1 MSWCIRCSDGTN
13 DVLKGM
19 DPTAVP
25 TFVQHV
31 AAFKHNLEHV
41 RELVASS
48 DRTFRGAGDSSA
60 ASGASLATAS
70 AAAEEHCFR
79 AVVDLR
85 EAARQL
91 NSHNWES
98 NIAVLAKAAEG
109 DRALFVPSQKP
120 LTMTTCARG
129 DSAMSWCI
137 RCSDSALRSQTMS
150 PMTSSPLQSLKRS
163 GA

>member
-1 MSWCIRCSDGTN
+1 MEHLNQFETPI
-13 DVLKGM
+13 GM

-48 DRTFRGAGDSSA
+48 NSSGNRNPDGQSVGSA
-60 ASGASLATAS
+60 AQPASLATAR
-70 AAAEEHCFR
+70 AAAEEECFR

-91 NSHNWES
+91 NNHSWEK
-98 NIAVLAKAAEG
+98 NLDLLDKAAECEK
-109 DRALFVPSQKP
+109 ALFVPSQKP
-120 LTMTTCARG
+120 LSMFDPTTWSKC
-129 DSAMSWCI
+129 
-137 RCSDSALRSQTMS
+137 LF
-150 PMTSSPLQSLKRS
+150 PS
-163 GA
+163 GGLATASERFTTTT

>member
-1 MSWCIRCSDGTN
+1 
-13 DVLKGM
+13 M

-31 AAFKHNLEHV
+31 TAFKHNLEHV

-48 DRTFRGAGDSSA
+48 DRTSRGSGDSSS
-60 ASGASLATAS
+60 ASPASLATAT

-91 NSHNWES
+91 NSHN
-98 NIAVLAKAAEG
+98 
-109 DRALFVPSQKP
+109 
-120 LTMTTCARG
+120 
-129 DSAMSWCI
+129 
-137 RCSDSALRSQTMS
+137 
-150 PMTSSPLQSLKRS
+150 
-163 GA
+163 